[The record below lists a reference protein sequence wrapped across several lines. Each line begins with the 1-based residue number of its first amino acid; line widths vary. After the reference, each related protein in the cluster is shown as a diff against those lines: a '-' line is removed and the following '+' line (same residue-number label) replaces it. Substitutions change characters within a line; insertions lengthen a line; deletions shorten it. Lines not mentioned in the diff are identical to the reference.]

1 MKAEQTPE
9 MKVWRKQRRE
19 DAEQERIQMKQAQE
33 QREKDMDELG
43 RGDTTKIKLPPKP
56 PEKYEGEYTAI
67 PQEERVI
74 HRAPDGS
81 VLTES
86 QPGVRRVLIPEPNRP
101 LGTPERFRPATNE
114 EFLRFRDPN
123 ETQTI
128 PVTNLV
134 PSPIPTSPRTIPPV
148 NINNDAL
155 KPPENQKDLPR
166 MNEVPR
172 PLATPLPVKPASP
185 EVRNQG

>member
-1 MKAEQTPE
+1 
-9 MKVWRKQRRE
+9 
-19 DAEQERIQMKQAQE
+19 
-33 QREKDMDELG
+33 MDEVG
-43 RGDTTKIKLPPKP
+43 RGETTKIKLPPKP

-128 PVTNLV
+128 PPATNL
-134 PSPIPTSPRTIPPV
+134 PPAPTPRPITPV
-148 NINNDAL
+148 TINNDAL
-155 KPPENQKDLPR
+155 KPPESRKKPDDVQG
-166 MNEVPR
+166 VPE
-172 PLATPLPVKPASP
+172 PIPARSGNP
-185 EVRNQG
+185 PISETLKT